1 MEFDSY
7 SGVFIILLSLIMSA
21 FFSGSEVALFSLDK
35 KQINKLKEN
44 NSLLNSYIISLL
56 EAPRRL
62 LVTILLGNT
71 IFNVLA
77 TIVAVSITVDIAKYY
92 IFSVELALLIQ
103 IIALTTFILI
113 VGEITPKL
121 FASKNPVIFSKIVS
135 FPLYWTAVLIYPIA
149 KILTEVIKVLV
160 SKLKFDS
167 SKTALRTSEIADLAD
182 IGMEHGSLVEDEHEL
197 IHGLVDF
204 KLVIARE
211 VMTPRVDIIA
221 ISYKSSFNEVIKVI
235 TDSGHSR
242 IPIYEEGFDN
252 IIGILYAKDLLNY
265 LENKEQ
271 EKNFNLKNISRDVM
285 FIPESKLIS
294 DLLKEFQEM
303 NRHMGIVV
311 DEYGGTAGLITLED
325 ILEEI
330 VGEIQDEYDN
340 EDKEIIKISS
350 DKYIVLGKVDIDSL
364 NELLGEEFNNDDDD
378 YDTIGGFIF
387 HQSGNIP
394 EKGYN
399 FDFNNYNFKV
409 VEVKNNRIS
418 KVMVT
423 KIPEQELKWSLDVS
437 LSLLQ

>member
-7 SGVFIILLSLIMSA
+7 SGVLLILLSFVMSA

-35 KQINKLKEN
+35 KQINLIKEHK
-44 NSLLNSYIISLL
+44 SIINSYIISLL

-77 TIVAVSITVDIAKYY
+77 TIVGVSLALDIAKYY
-92 IFSVELALLIQ
+92 NLSVELVLFVQ
-103 IIALTTFILI
+103 IIVLTLFLLI

-121 FASKNPVIFSKIVS
+121 LASKNPVAFSKVVS
-135 FPLYWTAVLIYPIA
+135 IPLYWTSVLIYPIA
-149 KILTEVIKVLV
+149 KILTDTIKAFI
-160 SKLKFDS
+160 SKIKIDS

-182 IGMEHGSLVEDEHEL
+182 IGKEHGSLEEEEHEL

-221 ISYKSSFNEVIKVI
+221 LSQKSTFNEVVKMI
-235 TDSGHSR
+235 TESGHSR
-242 IPIYEEGFDN
+242 IPIYSDGIDN
-252 IIGILYAKDLLNY
+252 IIGILYAKDLLTY
-265 LENKEQ
+265 LEHKDS
-271 EKNFNLKNISRDVM
+271 EKNFSLKNITRDVM
-285 FIPESKLIS
+285 FVPESKIIS

-330 VGEIQDEYDN
+330 VGEIQDEYDQ
-340 EDKEIIKISS
+340 EDKEIIKIN
-350 DKYIVLGKVDIDSL
+350 DGKYILLGKVDIDSL
-364 NELLGEEFNNDDDD
+364 NELLDDEFTNEDDD

-387 HQSGNIP
+387 QQAGSIP

-399 FDFNNYNFKV
+399 FNFKNYNFKV
-409 VEVKNNRIS
+409 IEIENNRIS

-423 KIPEQELKWSLDVS
+423 KIPIKELKWNLVV
-437 LSLLQ
+437 

>member
-7 SGVFIILLSLIMSA
+7 FGVFLILLSLIMSA
-21 FFSGSEVALFSLDK
+21 FFSGSEVSLFSLDK
-35 KQINKLKEN
+35 KQINSLKEHKSFLN
-44 NSLLNSYIISLL
+44 NYIINLL
-56 EAPRRL
+56 ETPRRL

-71 IFNVLA
+71 VFNVFA
-77 TIVAVSITVDIAKYY
+77 TIISVSLAVKIAKYY
-92 IFSVELALLIQ
+92 NFSVEIVLLFQ
-103 IIALTTFILI
+103 IILLTIFILI

-121 FASKNPVIFSKIVS
+121 FASKNPVTFARIVS
-135 FPLYWTAVLIYPIA
+135 IPLYWTAVLIYPIS
-149 KILTEVIKVLV
+149 KILTDIIKVIV
-160 SKLKFDS
+160 SKIKVDS

-204 KLVIARE
+204 KLIIARE

-221 ISYKSSFNEVIKVI
+221 ISYKSSFNNVINVI
-235 TDSGHSR
+235 TESGHSR

-252 IIGILYAKDLLNY
+252 IIGVLYAKDLLSY
-265 LENKEQ
+265 LENKEK
-271 EKNFNLKNISRDVM
+271 EKNFNLKNISRDVI

-303 NRHMGIVV
+303 NIHMGIVV

-330 VGEIQDEYDN
+330 VGEIQDEYDK
-340 EDKEIIKISS
+340 EDEEIIKISD
-350 DKYIVLGKVDIDSL
+350 DKFILLGKVDINSL
-364 NELLGEEFNNDDDD
+364 NELLGNDFKFEDED

-387 HQSGNIP
+387 QQSGNIP

-423 KIPEQELKWSLDVS
+423 KIPIKEIKWS
-437 LSLLQ
+437 

>member
-7 SGVFIILLSLIMSA
+7 SGVLLILLSLIMSA

-35 KQINKLKEN
+35 KQINSLKEQK
-44 NSLLNSYIISLL
+44 SVLSRYIINLL

-77 TIVAVSITVDIAKYY
+77 TIVGVSLAVSVSEKYNY
-92 IFSVELALLIQ
+92 PVEIVLLIQ
-103 IIALTTFILI
+103 IIILTSFILI
-113 VGEITPKL
+113 IGEITPKL
-121 FASKNPVIFSKIVS
+121 FASKNPVAFSKLVS
-135 FPLYWTAVLIYPIA
+135 FPLYWTAVFLYPVA
-149 KILTEVIKVLV
+149 KILTDSIKVLV
-160 SKLKFDS
+160 SNIRIDS

-182 IGMEHGSLVEDEHEL
+182 IGKEHGSLEEDEHEL

-204 KLVIARE
+204 KLIIARE
-211 VMTPRVDIIA
+211 VMTPRVDIISL
-221 ISYKSSFNEVIKVI
+221 SYKSSFNEIIKVI

-242 IPIYEEGFDN
+242 IPIHNDSLDN

-265 LENKEQ
+265 LGNKEA
-271 EKNFNLKNISRDVM
+271 EKNFNLKNIARDVM
-285 FIPESKLIS
+285 FVPETKLIS

-340 EDKEIIKISS
+340 EDKEIIKIND
-350 DKYIVLGKVDIDSL
+350 DKYILLGKVDIDSL
-364 NELLGEEFNNDDDD
+364 NELLGDDFKYEDED

-387 HQSGNIP
+387 QQAGSIP

-399 FDFNNYNFKV
+399 FNFNNYNFKV
-409 VEVKNNRIS
+409 VEIENNRIS

-423 KIPEQELKWSLDVS
+423 RILKKEDKWNLGVF
-437 LSLLQ
+437 